1 MYSMQRATCG
11 IPVACNLREVRFLSC
26 NPDHPQPCVPAASLV
41 QPSLPPPAHLA
52 DAERALFQSAALSA
66 DEVNGGVLL
75 SFVLPPPACDP
86 QCTPAQLL
94 RQRTLLDLL
103 GFIGKV
109 RSRRRNAM
117 AHGGRRIASERLVR
131 Q

>member
-1 MYSMQRATCG
+1 
-11 IPVACNLREVRFLSC
+11 
-26 NPDHPQPCVPAASLV
+26 V

>member
-1 MYSMQRATCG
+1 
-11 IPVACNLREVRFLSC
+11 
-26 NPDHPQPCVPAASLV
+26 V

-66 DEVNGGVLL
+66 DEVYGGVLL

-86 QCTPAQLL
+86 QCTPAQRL

-109 RSRRRNAM
+109 RSQKVVPCDVAWRP
-117 AHGGRRIASERLVR
+117 AHSQRTFGATVAAAE
-131 Q
+131 